1 MTGWR
6 ANVVVFA
13 ILAAAFCADSIGDFL
28 FPPRAPA
35 HLTNERDF

>member
-6 ANVVVFA
+6 AYLLVVA
-13 ILAAAFCADSIGDFL
+13 IFLTAACADSIGDFL

-35 HLTNERDF
+35 HLITERDF